1 MGRTLLIVLTAVLIV
16 VVVALLIS
24 STQKPQAIQKSAPAS
39 NTTIVLCIAGAY
51 AAEGNALASAYANL
65 TGARVVV
72 KPGGSFAL
80 AGQIALGSPCDVFMP
95 VAFRQAVVAAGP
107 YNPGWAVA
115 FVADSNVIVYSNASL
130 ANFNATGLL
139 EVYKKAIETN
149 SSSAWYEFF
158 YDLTSGRYPLG
169 VANPATDPEGL
180 YAMLILEAAGRLYA
194 GNEGFFVERMAA
206 NRANVTRSSTFYYV
220 VPLKE
225 GQIAFVFSYRSYAEA
240 NGLQYLE
247 LPPWLNFGDMN
258 YAGWYSHFSWTIP
271 IGGVPTAVEGAPVY
285 LYITIPKNAKNYD
298 AALDFLLFVLRNRG
312 DLAKYGLT
320 PLQKPLVFGNTSAL
334 PQQLRELLGNGT
346 LQYGGPLS

>member
-1 MGRTLLIVLTAVLIV
+1 MNRALPAVLAAVLIIIAV
-16 VVVALLIS
+16 VLLS
-24 STQKPQAIQKSAPAS
+24 SVRKPAAAP
-39 NTTIVLCIAGAY
+39 NRTLVLCIAGAY
-51 AAEGNALASAYANL
+51 AAEGNALASAYADS

-95 VAFRQAVVAAGP
+95 VAFRQAVVATGP
-107 YNPGWAVA
+107 YNSGWAVA

-130 ANFNATGLL
+130 ANFNASGLL
-139 EVYKKAIETN
+139 EVYRRAVETN
-149 SSSAWYEFF
+149 SSSAWYKFF

-194 GNEGFFVERMAA
+194 DNESFFVERIAA
-206 NRANVTRSSTFYYV
+206 NKANVTRSSTFYYV

-240 NGLQYLE
+240 NDLQYLE
-247 LPPWLNFGDMN
+247 LPPWLNFGDVN
-258 YAGWYSHFSWTIP
+258 YTKWYSQFSWTIP
-271 IGGVPTAVEGAPVY
+271 INGVPTAVEGAPVY

-312 DLAKYGLT
+312 DLAKYGLS

-334 PQQLRELLGNGT
+334 PQQLKELLGNGT